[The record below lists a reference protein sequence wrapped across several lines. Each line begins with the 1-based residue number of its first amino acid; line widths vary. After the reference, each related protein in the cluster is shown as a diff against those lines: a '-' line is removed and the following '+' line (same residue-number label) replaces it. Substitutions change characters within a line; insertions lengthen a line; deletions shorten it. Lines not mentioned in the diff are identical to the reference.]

1 MDPLSILLIFIHP
14 AAAAVLLGLIW
25 MDRRNARARLLKA
38 EHNLQAEILFAPQPY
53 DPPEDFERYE
63 RECQNLRTEISSIIE
78 RHGIHPFD
86 SVKPF

>member
-1 MDPLSILLIFIHP
+1 MDPIIIFLIFIHSTT
-14 AAAAVLLGLIW
+14 AAALLWLMW
-25 MDRRNARARLLKA
+25 MERQDARARLLKA

-63 RECQNLRTEISSIIE
+63 RECRNLREEISSIIE

>member
-1 MDPLSILLIFIHP
+1 MDPFLIFIISILSTT
-14 AAAAVLLGLIW
+14 AAIIQWLMW
-25 MDRRNARARLLKA
+25 MDRRNARARLVKA

-63 RECQNLRTEISSIIE
+63 RECQNLREEMSSIIE